1 MKIHNLSIIAFLAVS
16 SSLMSQVSLNN
27 YKYVTIP
34 KKFDFLKSEDQYQLN
49 SLTDFLFMKE
59 GFKTLFNTDSKPQEL
74 LNDQCLG
81 LHSEVQKNSSMF
93 TTKLIIVLSNCNN
106 EIVFTSKEGKSKEKD
121 YKKAYHE
128 SLRDAFQSISELN
141 YSYDPDVKIQDQAKK
156 ENEEIQ
162 EPELIEEIIVKTEKV
177 QITDDFIENK
187 PALDAELMKVDKGD
201 LEDPED
207 FTEDLLYAQP
217 NEKGYQLVDSTPK
230 VVYVLLRSSRED
242 VFILKNRDG
251 ILLKS
256 NDKWF
261 IEFYEEDR
269 LIKKEVNIK
278 F

>member
-1 MKIHNLSIIAFLAVS
+1 MKIHNLIIFAFLAIS

-27 YKYVTIP
+27 YKFVTIS

-74 LNDQCLG
+74 LKDQCLG
-81 LHSEVQKNSSMF
+81 LRSEVRNNSSMF
-93 TTKLIIVLSNCNN
+93 NTKLIIVLTNCNN
-106 EIVFTSKEGKSKEKD
+106 EIVFTSKEGKSKDKD

-128 SLRDAFQSISELN
+128 ALRDAFQSISELN
-141 YSYDPDVKIQDQAKK
+141 YSYDPNVNTENQAKK
-156 ENEEIQ
+156 VEEVIQ

-177 QITDDFIENK
+177 QITEDFIENE
-187 PALDAELMKVDKGD
+187 PEVGLELMQVDKNGS
-201 LEDPED
+201 EGPED
-207 FTEDLLYAQP
+207 ATEDLLYAQS
-217 NEKGYQLVDSTPK
+217 NEQGFQLVDSTPI

-242 VFILKNRDG
+242 VFILKNRNG

-256 NDKWF
+256 NEKWF
-261 IEFYEEDR
+261 IEYYEEDR

>member
-141 YSYDPDVKIQDQAKK
+141 YAYDPDVKIQDQAKK

>member
-1 MKIHNLSIIAFLAVS
+1 MKIHNLTIFFFLAIS
-16 SSLMSQVSLNN
+16 SSLMSQVTLNN

-59 GFKTLFNTDSKPQEL
+59 GFKTLFTIDNKPKEL
-74 LNDQCLG
+74 LKDQCLG
-81 LHSEVQKNSSMF
+81 LHSEVRKNSGLF
-93 TTKLIIVLSNCNN
+93 TTKLIIVLFNCHN

-128 SLRDAFQSISELN
+128 ALRDAFQSISELN
-141 YSYDPDVKIQDQAKK
+141 YSYDPYIKIQDQVKK

-177 QITDDFIENK
+177 QITEDFTENK
-187 PALDAELMKVDKGD
+187 PAVGAELMKVDKSD
-201 LEDPED
+201 LEDLED
-207 FTEDLLYAQP
+207 STEDLLYAQP
-217 NEKGYQLVDSTPK
+217 NEQGYQLVDSTPK

-242 VFILKNRDG
+242 VFILKDRDG

-256 NDKWF
+256 DDKWF
-261 IEFYEEDR
+261 IEYYEEGR
-269 LIKKEVNIK
+269 LIKKEIKIK

>member
-1 MKIHNLSIIAFLAVS
+1 
-16 SSLMSQVSLNN
+16 MSQVSLNN
-27 YKYVTIP
+27 YKFVTIS

-74 LNDQCLG
+74 LKDQCLG
-81 LHSEVQKNSSMF
+81 LRSEVRNNSSMF
-93 TTKLIIVLSNCNN
+93 NTKLIIVLTNCNN
-106 EIVFTSKEGKSKEKD
+106 EIVFTSKEGKSKDKD

-128 SLRDAFQSISELN
+128 ALRDAFQSISELN
-141 YSYDPDVKIQDQAKK
+141 YSYDPNVNTENQAKK
-156 ENEEIQ
+156 VEEVIQ

-177 QITDDFIENK
+177 QITEDFIENE
-187 PALDAELMKVDKGD
+187 PEVGLELMQVDKNGS
-201 LEDPED
+201 EGPED
-207 FTEDLLYAQP
+207 ATEDLLYAQS
-217 NEKGYQLVDSTPK
+217 NEQGFQLVDSTPI

-242 VFILKNRDG
+242 VFILKNRNG

-256 NDKWF
+256 NEKWF
-261 IEFYEEDR
+261 IEYYEEDR

>member
-1 MKIHNLSIIAFLAVS
+1 MKIHNLIIIAFLAIS

-81 LHSEVQKNSSMF
+81 LRSEVQNNSSLF

-106 EIVFTSKEGKSKEKD
+106 EIVFTSKEGKSKEKE

-128 SLRDAFQSISELN
+128 ALRDAFQSISELN
-141 YSYDPDVKIQDQAKK
+141 YAYDPYVKIQDQIKK
-156 ENEEIQ
+156 EEAKVQ
-162 EPELIEEIIVKTEKV
+162 EPELVEEIIVKTEKV
-177 QITDDFIENK
+177 QITEDFTEKI
-187 PALDAELMKVDKGD
+187 PAMGAELIQVDNSDVKVT
-201 LEDPED
+201 EDA
-207 FTEDLLYAQP
+207 TEDLLYAQS
-217 NEKGYQLVDSTPK
+217 NELGYQLVDSTPK

-261 IEFYEEDR
+261 IEYYEEDR
-269 LIKKEVNIK
+269 LIKKEVIIK